1 MTSKKEMEMM
11 PKKYIVLPAHHVYN
25 ALRLPAMW
33 AECVGDVKEAEE
45 IAKELAFKHAK
56 AYTVLYVG
64 STFKPE
70 YSVKK
75 WK

>member
-1 MTSKKEMEMM
+1 MLEQ
-11 PKKYIVLPAHHVYN
+11 LQ
-25 ALRLPAMW
+25 
-33 AECVGDVKEAEE
+33 EE

-70 YSVKK
+70 YSVNKEK
-75 WK
+75 

>member
-1 MTSKKEMEMM
+1 MLEQ
-11 PKKYIVLPAHHVYN
+11 LQ
-25 ALRLPAMW
+25 
-33 AECVGDVKEAEE
+33 EE

-64 STFKPE
+64 STFKPK

-75 WK
+75 GNDERVYCNATYLPW

>member
-1 MTSKKEMEMM
+1 M
-11 PKKYIVLPAHHVYN
+11 PKKYIVLPAHHVDN

-56 AYTVLYVG
+56 AYTVLCVG

-75 WK
+75 EK

>member
-1 MTSKKEMEMM
+1 MKFLIIPVEHYENN
-11 PKKYIVLPAHHVYN
+11 VRV
-25 ALRLPAMW
+25 PAMW

-64 STFKPE
+64 STFQPE

-75 WK
+75 GK